1 MSYAS
6 FKRHREQYAKLVTP
20 CTKMQVRRLI
30 GSTRI
35 IESSCP
41 TFSDIPLSLWDK
53 AAKFTCHSGS
63 LASQVCTLKE
73 AARQIREDTIV
84 GW

>member
-1 MSYAS
+1 MSAES
-6 FKRHREQYAKLVTP
+6 FKKHREHYAKLVTP
-20 CTKMQVRRLI
+20 CTKLQVSRLI

-41 TFSDIPLSLWDK
+41 VFSDIPISLWDK
-53 AAKFTCHSGS
+53 AAKFTCYSGS

-73 AARQIREDTIV
+73 AARQIREEYTH
-84 GW
+84 G

>member
-1 MSYAS
+1 MSTKS

-20 CTKMQVRRLI
+20 CTKTQVRRLI

-35 IESSCP
+35 IDSNCDN
-41 TFSDIPLSLWDK
+41 FSDIPLSVWDN
-53 AAKFTCHSGS
+53 AAKFTCYSGS
-63 LASQVCTLKE
+63 LASEVCTLKE